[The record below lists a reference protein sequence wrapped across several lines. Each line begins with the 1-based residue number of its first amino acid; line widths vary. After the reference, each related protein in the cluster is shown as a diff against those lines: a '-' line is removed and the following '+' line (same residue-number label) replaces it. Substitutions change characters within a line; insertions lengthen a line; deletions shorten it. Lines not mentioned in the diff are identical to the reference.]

1 MNAEPYLK
9 FLVEEIHSVI
19 FATIDT
25 QGHPLTCAID
35 LMDHDAHGLYFL
47 TATGKSFYHRLKRD
61 SHIALSGMKGKD
73 TLSCVSI
80 SLQGQAREIG
90 TARLPRLFALNP
102 YMEKIYPTEA
112 SRRALTV
119 FCIEQGSGEW
129 FDLSKSPIKRAS
141 FAFGDIAPKTSGY
154 FVSDPCTGCGRCLPL
169 CPQQCVDV
177 FNDKAVIEQA
187 HCLHCG
193 NCMQACPFDA
203 VTFLK

>member
-61 SHIALSGMKGKD
+61 GHIALSGMKGKD

-119 FCIEQGSGEW
+119 FCIEQGRAANGSICPKARSSAHPSLSGT
-129 FDLSKSPIKRAS
+129 LLQKRAVIS
-141 FAFGDIAPKTSGY
+141 SVTRAPAVDDVRRYVRSNASMSSMTKQSSNKHIVCIA
-154 FVSDPCTGCGRCLPL
+154 
-169 CPQQCVDV
+169 
-177 FNDKAVIEQA
+177 AI
-187 HCLHCG
+187 
-193 NCMQACPFDA
+193 ACRHVLSMPS
-203 VTFLK
+203 LS

>member
-61 SHIALSGMKGKD
+61 GHIALSGMKGKD

-129 FDLSKSPIKRAS
+129 FDLSKLPIERAGFS
-141 FAFGDIAPKTSGY
+141 FGGAREKETGY
-154 FVSDPCTGCGRCLPL
+154 FVTDKCIGCKLCYSE
-169 CPQQCVDV
+169 CPQKCIDITQKPV
-177 FNDKAVIEQA
+177 VIRQEN
-187 HCLHCG
+187 CLHCG
-193 NCMQACPFDA
+193 NCFEICPA
-203 VTFLK
+203 GAIERR